1 MTESE
6 LPAHVKIFSTV
17 MTLLGVALV
26 SPLGL
31 LIQNWL
37 ENENK
42 WYLSSLLALTG
53 LSFILLNIIH
63 ARWYIEERRKNNV

>member
-63 ARWYIEERRKNNV
+63 ARWYIEERRKNIV